1 MTVRDLNVKVEQ
13 FPSSIVAGFAN
24 AKQREFFE
32 IEDPTD
38 RAVPAVSFGA
48 APA

>member
-13 FPSSIVAGFAN
+13 FPSRIVAGFAN
-24 AKQREFFE
+24 AKKREFFE

-38 RAVPAVSFGA
+38 REVPAVSFGA